1 MPVRQR
7 VPILL
12 TIVFLFQLSFLYTY
26 LTERLPEMNEPLA
39 TFYWIAAGLLGTIS
53 GFVLFYPKWR
63 GIAHLIAF
71 IVFTIGLGLL
81 ALLVF
86 ALGITSR

>member
-26 LTERLPEMNEPLA
+26 LTERLPEMNESLA
-39 TFYWIAAGLLGTIS
+39 TFYWMSAGLLGMVT
-53 GFVLFYPKWR
+53 GLYALFKTKFGVL
-63 GIAHLIAF
+63 AHMIAF
-71 IVFTIGLGLL
+71 M
-81 ALLVF
+81 
-86 ALGITSR
+86 SS